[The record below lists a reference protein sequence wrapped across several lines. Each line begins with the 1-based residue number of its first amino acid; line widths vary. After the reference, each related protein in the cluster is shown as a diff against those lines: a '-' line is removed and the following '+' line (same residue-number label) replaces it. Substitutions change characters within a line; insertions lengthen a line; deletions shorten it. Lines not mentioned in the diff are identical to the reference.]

1 MVWAQE
7 EPKNM
12 GAWSFIE
19 PHLEETLTEIGADN
33 SRVRYVGRKAAAS
46 TATGIAS
53 KHKKE
58 QQAIIDGVFA
68 K

>member
-1 MVWAQE
+1 
-7 EPKNM
+7 M

-19 PHLEETLTEIGADN
+19 PFLEDTLIAIGAKTT
-33 SRVRYVGRKAAAS
+33 RPRYVGRVAAAS

-58 QQAIIDGVFA
+58 QQAILDGAFA